1 MTKVKEVIIT
11 AIVTS
16 VIAGIG
22 YLIQDYHHLKE
33 AEKIRIENSIKDSLI
48 KELDSL
54 YSLEVEMRKES
65 RELIFSLF
73 DSASN
78 VNNENKKLT
87 KKAIEIIEDND
98 FSISTIERDSL
109 RDVLRA
115 FSLRNRANIR

>member
-1 MTKVKEVIIT
+1 MTKVKDVVIT

-33 AEKIRIENSIKDSLI
+33 AEKIRIENTIKDSLI

>member
-115 FSLRNRANIR
+115 FSLRNRSNIR

>member
-1 MTKVKEVIIT
+1 MTKVKEVVIT

>member
-98 FSISTIERDSL
+98 FSISTIERD
-109 RDVLRA
+109 
-115 FSLRNRANIR
+115 FK